1 MCPQFIAMGMT
12 YEQFWDEPPRI
23 ATAYQKAYKLKL
35 ESQNELAWLIG
46 LYVYDAVA
54 VVVSNALS
62 RKGAKPKNYLERP
75 MDIFPLTEKE
85 KKRREREEYEK
96 MDRQLQAIR
105 NAQQRKKKK
114 QK

>member
-1 MCPQFIAMGMT
+1 MGMT

-23 ATAYQKAYKLKL
+23 ATAYQKAYRLKL

-85 KKRREREEYEK
+85 KKHREREEYEK

>member
-1 MCPQFIAMGMT
+1 MGMT

-23 ATAYQKAYKLKL
+23 ATSYQKAYKLKL

-85 KKRREREEYEK
+85 KKHREREEYEK

>member
-1 MCPQFIAMGMT
+1 MGMT
-12 YEQFWDEPPRI
+12 YEQFWDEPPHI
-23 ATAYQKAYKLKL
+23 ASAYRDAYKLKL
-35 ESQNELAWLIG
+35 EAQNELAWLIG

-62 RKGAKPKNYLERP
+62 KRGARPKNYIERP

>member
-1 MCPQFIAMGMT
+1 MGMT

-23 ATAYQKAYKLKL
+23 ASAYRDAYKLKL
-35 ESQNELAWLIG
+35 EAQNELAWLIG

-54 VVVSNALS
+54 VVASNALS
-62 RKGAKPKNYLERP
+62 KRGTKPKDYIERP
-75 MDIFPLTEKE
+75 MDIFPPTGKE

-96 MDRQLQAIR
+96 IDRQLQAIR
-105 NAQQRKKKK
+105 DAQQMKKKK